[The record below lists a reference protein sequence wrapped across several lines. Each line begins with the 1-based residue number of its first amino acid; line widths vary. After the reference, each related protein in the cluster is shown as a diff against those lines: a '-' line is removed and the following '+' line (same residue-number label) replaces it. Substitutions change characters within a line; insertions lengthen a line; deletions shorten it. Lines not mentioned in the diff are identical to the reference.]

1 MACRIVILNGVVR
14 VGSTEKVT
22 VEERFERGEGRGP
35 WKYLGEE
42 RNELVQRTWG
52 RGEPGTREGDWG
64 GQWGLN
70 DRGQW

>member
-1 MACRIVILNGVVR
+1 MGVIRNMACRIVILNGVVR

-42 RNELVQRTWG
+42 RNELVQRT
-52 RGEPGTREGDWG
+52 
-64 GQWGLN
+64 
-70 DRGQW
+70 